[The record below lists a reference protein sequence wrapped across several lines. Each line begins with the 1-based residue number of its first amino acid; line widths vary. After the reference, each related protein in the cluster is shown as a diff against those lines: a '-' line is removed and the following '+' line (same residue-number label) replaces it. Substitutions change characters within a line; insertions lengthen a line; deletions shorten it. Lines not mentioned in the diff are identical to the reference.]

1 MSPRYANHVSN
12 NNCAHP
18 SPQKEKQQKS
28 LDGLHSQTL
37 SHSDVITMKRDIIY
51 NELWSRKESRT
62 KTDQT
67 LDQKLEDKTEP
78 EPWNL
83 FKPQPNSG
91 PVTELKPETGPEPG
105 PRAGALPYR
114 IPD

>member
-1 MSPRYANHVSN
+1 M
-12 NNCAHP
+12 
-18 SPQKEKQQKS
+18 
-28 LDGLHSQTL
+28 
-37 SHSDVITMKRDIIY
+37 
-51 NELWSRKESRT
+51 
-62 KTDQT
+62 DQT

-78 EPWNL
+78 EPWNF